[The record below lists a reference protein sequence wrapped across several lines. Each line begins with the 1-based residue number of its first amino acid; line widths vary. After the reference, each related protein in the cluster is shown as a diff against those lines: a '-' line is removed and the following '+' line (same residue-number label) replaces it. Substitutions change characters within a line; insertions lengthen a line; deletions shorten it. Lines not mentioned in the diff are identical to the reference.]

1 MIRKYEKYLT
11 IQCVHLDFP
20 KMSTTLIK
28 LCHISFKTRCC
39 SELPSSQPSS
49 SSSTAFPSSWQFSCL
64 FPSSSCS
71 CRYAYKRN
79 MFPFTLNTI
88 TSVLSYSP
96 HIAAPVR
103 ALRATAEA
111 SGLDLSLAHLQLLQ
125 RESCWSHLHPS
136 VQLPRPVHVAR
147 RPPARPEPER
157 VVHRL
162 HVQQVLLLHC
172 RLLQGCDSFLVC
184 L

>member
-1 MIRKYEKYLT
+1 MCTFRFSKDVDYIDKTLPHF
-11 IQCVHLDFP
+11 IQDTLLFGAP
-20 KMSTTLIK
+20 LISTFVVIFYSVPIFMAVFVPLSIFFMLMQVRVQT
-28 LCHISFKTRCC
+28 
-39 SELPSSQPSS
+39 Q
-49 SSSTAFPSSWQFSCL
+49 
-64 FPSSSCS
+64 
-71 CRYAYKRN
+71 Y